1 MDIDIDKMVYNGKRF
16 HFPIL
21 CLRFYQNKT
30 GFEKGKTTL
39 SKSGYIIFRLTG
51 VEIAMVETVG
61 IADLAEDAEDADE
74 LQSRLYTAPTE
85 VLPSERW

>member
-1 MDIDIDKMVYNGKRF
+1 MVYNGKRF
-16 HFPIL
+16 HFLIL

-30 GFEKGKTTL
+30 GFEKGKATL
-39 SKSGYIIFRLTG
+39 SKCGYIIFGLTG
-51 VEIAMVETVG
+51 VEIAVVETVG
-61 IADLAEDAEDADE
+61 IADEEDYADE